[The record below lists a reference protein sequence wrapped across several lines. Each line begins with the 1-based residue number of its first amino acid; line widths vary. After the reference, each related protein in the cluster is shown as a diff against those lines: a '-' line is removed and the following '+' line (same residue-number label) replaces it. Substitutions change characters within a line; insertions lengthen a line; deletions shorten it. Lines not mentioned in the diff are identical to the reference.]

1 MSKMLYNVV
10 CLGNHEFDDGPE
22 GLAPFLWKMKQA
34 HVTVLGTNLDY
45 SDEPLFRNIT
55 LPKSIVYTIA
65 GLQVALLGVVT
76 TETLT
81 IARPGRIRI
90 LPEVKSIN
98 DEIERLK
105 QQGVKTFF
113 LISHVGYDVDRTI
126 AKECPDLDLIV
137 GGHTNTLLYTG
148 VPPVGG
154 KAEGP
159 YPYVHKRSDG
169 SSCLIVQAYRY
180 GTYLGF
186 LQLGIDHQGKIIRWS
201 GNPIL
206 LSQGV
211 PQDQEILDKLKPYK
225 ERVQAAVQKTV
236 GSTKVLLEA
245 DGKLCRYK
253 ECNSANL
260 MADAFLDYYANRNSP
275 VPGAWSIINAAII
288 NGGSVK
294 SSITQKSNVVLG
306 DLVSAMPYD
315 NELVLLNITGQHL
328 LEMFEHGVSNFTWH
342 PDLNGR
348 FLQVSGVRVVY
359 NFHFPNGHRVV
370 SLKILCANC
379 SVPEY
384 EEVRKEKMYRIVTTA
399 FIVNG
404 GDGFQFS
411 ETVAKHT
418 EGISAFDVFT
428 NYFTKISPI
437 KTPQE
442 GRVIV
447 RNLPPRVEIGATIG
461 PRPSYFRNLFPLR
474 RLNRK

>member
-1 MSKMLYNVV
+1 MRVFSVGHLSVLCMYLGIIDANGDRLTTVTILHTNDIHSRILESDKSGRECKDGKSKFGPCYGGIARIHNAVRRLKAAAQNPLFLNAGDFYQGTLWYSILKHEIVSAAMSKMLYNVV

-186 LQLGIDHQGKIIRWS
+186 LQLGIDPQGKIIRWS

-206 LSQGV
+206 LSQG
-211 PQDQEILDKLKPYK
+211 
-225 ERVQAAVQKTV
+225 
-236 GSTKVLLEA
+236 
-245 DGKLCRYK
+245 
-253 ECNSANL
+253 
-260 MADAFLDYYANRNSP
+260 
-275 VPGAWSIINAAII
+275 
-288 NGGSVK
+288 
-294 SSITQKSNVVLG
+294 
-306 DLVSAMPYD
+306 
-315 NELVLLNITGQHL
+315 
-328 LEMFEHGVSNFTWH
+328 
-342 PDLNGR
+342 
-348 FLQVSGVRVVY
+348 
-359 NFHFPNGHRVV
+359 
-370 SLKILCANC
+370 
-379 SVPEY
+379 
-384 EEVRKEKMYRIVTTA
+384 EEE
-399 FIVNG
+399 
-404 GDGFQFS
+404 
-411 ETVAKHT
+411 E
-418 EGISAFDVFT
+418 
-428 NYFTKISPI
+428 
-437 KTPQE
+437 
-442 GRVIV
+442 
-447 RNLPPRVEIGATIG
+447 
-461 PRPSYFRNLFPLR
+461 
-474 RLNRK
+474 